1 MMDETYRIEPE
12 KVLGRFSREELRHIA
27 VSIIV
32 LSIAFTILYRNR
44 VWIVDYFIRVSGSEN
59 MAFVMLFLMCTVLV
73 VISFL
78 FHELGH
84 KFMAQKF
91 GLWSEFR
98 MFNMG
103 LVLTLVS
110 SLIGFLFAAPGA
122 VMISGYIDK
131 KMNGLISIAGPA
143 VNIIFSAIGIL
154 GCLLLNGSPAIIF
167 FFLLGTLNASLALF
181 NLLPIP
187 PLDGSKIIKW
197 NPLIWILTIAMAGSE
212 FLFIQFMVT
221 DLYYIF

>member
-1 MMDETYRIEPE
+1 MMDETYRIEPG
-12 KVLGRFSREELRHIA
+12 KVRGRFSGEELRHIA

-32 LSIAFTILYRNR
+32 LSLAFTILYRNR
-44 VWIVDYFIRVSGSEN
+44 GWIVDYFVRVSGSEN

-73 VISFL
+73 VVSFL

-84 KFMAQKF
+84 KFMAQKL
-91 GLWSEFR
+91 GLWSEYR

-122 VMISGYIDK
+122 VMINGYIDK
-131 KMNGLISIAGPA
+131 KTNGLISIAGPA
-143 VNIIFSAIGIL
+143 VNIVLSAIGIL

-167 FFLLGTLNASLALF
+167 FFLLGTLNAALALF

-197 NPLIWILTIAMAGSE
+197 NPLIWVLTIAMAGLE
-212 FLFIQFMVT
+212 FLLMQVMVT